1 MHALQ
6 RPEEEAAW
14 GQGRG
19 GLITLQGG
27 TGTLIVCCF
36 ATGFLNYPLLA
47 GCGFWGSKTLLS
59 YLFCTLR
66 PTGGARH

>member
-19 GLITLQGG
+19 WLITLQGG
-27 TGTLIVCCF
+27 TGTLIVCRF
-36 ATGFLNYPLLA
+36 AIGFLNHPLLA
-47 GCGFWGSKTLLS
+47 GCGFWGQ
-59 YLFCTLR
+59 
-66 PTGGARH
+66 